1 MQRRLKK
8 PIVYGLYGLAF
19 ILMLGGLF
27 YIDSVDTDV
36 KLESINEDYEYVSK
50 NILENVTDIPVVAE
64 EIKINKPFNNPD
76 IKIVKDY
83 YSINDDEETQKNAII
98 FYEDTYIPSSGVSYG
113 LEEQFEV
120 LSILDGRVKE
130 IKEDDIL
137 GNSITIEHDNGIIS
151 IYQSITDITVK
162 EGDEVKQGNVIAKS
176 GNSNICSDLGNHLY
190 FELVIDG
197 VNVDPEDYY
206 DKLVKE
212 V

>member
-151 IYQSITDITVK
+151 IYQSVKDITVK

-176 GNSNICSDLGNHLY
+176 GNSNISPDLGNHLY

>member
-176 GNSNICSDLGNHLY
+176 GNSNISPDLGNHLY

>member
-176 GNSNICSDLGNHLY
+176 SNSNISSDLGNHLY